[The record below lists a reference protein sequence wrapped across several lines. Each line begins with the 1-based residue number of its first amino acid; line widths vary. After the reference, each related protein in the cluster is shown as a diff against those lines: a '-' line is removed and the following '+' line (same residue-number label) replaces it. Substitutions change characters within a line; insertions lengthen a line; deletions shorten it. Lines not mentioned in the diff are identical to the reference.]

1 MLWKELILIL
11 NGMKNR
17 GGGYFGMGLS
27 VVHFGCVLSIDLYFY
42 VHSDDYISVCG
53 EEGDQSQR
61 MIIIG

>member
-1 MLWKELILIL
+1 
-11 NGMKNR
+11 
-17 GGGYFGMGLS
+17 MGLS
-27 VVHFGCVLSIDLYFY
+27 VVHFWCVLSIDLYFY